1 MSLIAILSSI
11 GPIVGGQN
19 GVFSIANNLV
29 MNNREKNAAAFAL
42 ESGKIQK
49 DFAATEFERN
59 QKLLILQNQ
68 FAKEQAKIDDE
79 ERADQLKLVA
89 LVGLFATLIIVIVVV
104 FQQKRKSK

>member
-1 MSLIAILSSI
+1 
-11 GPIVGGQN
+11 VGGQN

-42 ESGKIQK
+42 ESSKIQK
-49 DFAATEFERN
+49 DFAATEFQRE
-59 QKLLILQNQ
+59 QMLLILKNQ
-68 FAKEQAKIDDE
+68 FAKEQAEIDDE
-79 ERADQLKLVA
+79 ERAGQLKLVA